1 VRTLFVATLTAA
13 ALSLSAAAQA
23 GDCAIRV
30 NRTPHPGKEV
40 EAWAPYA
47 NRNPSAEM
55 KAAKDLDECRKI
67 AETNCTIKRK
77 DVLLKKV
84 VNARFDST
92 DVDGGGDLCKG
103 VNP

>member
-1 VRTLFVATLTAA
+1 MNPLLTGAAA
-13 ALSLSAAAQA
+13 ALLLAASAAHA

-30 NRTPHPGKEV
+30 DRTPLPGKEY

-55 KAAKDLDECRKI
+55 KVVKDAAECRAQ
-67 AETNCTIKRK
+67 AEANCSIKRK
-77 DVLLKKV
+77 DVLKKKV
-84 VNARFDST
+84 VNARFDGA
-92 DVDGGGDLCKG
+92 DLDGGADLCKG